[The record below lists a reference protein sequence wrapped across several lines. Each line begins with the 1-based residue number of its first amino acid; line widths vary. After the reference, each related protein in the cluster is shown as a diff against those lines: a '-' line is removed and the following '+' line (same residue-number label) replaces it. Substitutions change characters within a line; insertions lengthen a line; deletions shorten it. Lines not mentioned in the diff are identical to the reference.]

1 MYKGKRNELRAALS
15 LLAYIQSNSLF
26 RLNKTDLCLKNQ
38 IDLTPYVLPE
48 NALIFHNTMEKIIEL
63 QKKVLYTKIMKQNI
77 FQLKKKILIDRH
89 IFQKKILEKNA
100 VDLVSKNK
108 TLNDLNFILSNFQN
122 NFIINLEHSLSG
134 EKLVVICKEKQA
146 KEIYK
151 NYADMGVQVE
161 FLQK

>member
-1 MYKGKRNELRAALS
+1 M
-15 LLAYIQSNSLF
+15 
-26 RLNKTDLCLKNQ
+26 
-38 IDLTPYVLPE
+38 
-48 NALIFHNTMEKIIEL
+48 
-63 QKKVLYTKIMKQNI
+63 
-77 FQLKKKILIDRH
+77 
-89 IFQKKILEKNA
+89 
-100 VDLVSKNK
+100 VSKNK